1 MKPSVRCWLIIAAL
15 DPSLAFFRN
24 RAFGDLPSLQAAC
37 ETRGS
42 NLRRLLAPF
51 PAHETL
57 GALPAARRVDLPGTG
72 HRLPICYCA
81 APASCVVSVVVS
93 ALFGRHILPAPISV
107 VCGLLRALRFTDTN
121 DMHACNGGIMR
132 HDARTV
138 YIRYIQKPFFRRRK
152 KGSIELS
159 TLSPVSAGTTYE
171 HCFLET
177 QQIGH

>member
-1 MKPSVRCWLIIAAL
+1 
-15 DPSLAFFRN
+15 
-24 RAFGDLPSLQAAC
+24 LQAAC

-57 GALPAARRVDLPGTG
+57 GPLPAGCLPPLPTCHWAKVTAVSPFPAHETLAPLPAARRVDLPGTG